1 MEIGRLARQLPW
13 PGPDGLAPV
22 PQQWPGAATNVA
34 RAGGNL
40 PPAALGTG
48 VKGAQG

>member
-1 MEIGRLARQLPW
+1 MGTGQSGALCPAW
-13 PGPDGLAPV
+13 S
-22 PQQWPGAATNVA
+22 PGAATNVA
-34 RAGGNL
+34 GAGGNL